1 MIFNRLF
8 YFSFLLFTIFVSGQ
22 VRILVNSVPKDTP
35 ETTKI
40 YMASSLN
47 GWKADDAHSL
57 LTKQSDGSYSI
68 VIPEGKGILEY
79 KFTQGNWETA
89 EADSTGKAGGNRS
102 ISFTGKPKTIE
113 NQIISWSKPTEK
125 KSTASPNVKIL
136 SEKFLIP
143 QTGAERRIW
152 IYLPPDYA
160 SSKKKFPV
168 IYMPDGQNLFDKA
181 TSFSGEW
188 KADETLDE
196 FFRNGKPEAIVVG
209 IDNGGEERLNEYS
222 PWKNEKYGGGK
233 GALFAEFLAKT
244 LKPYIDRTFRT
255 LPERRYTAMV
265 GSSMGGLITLYTG
278 TRYPETFGKLGI
290 FSPAFWFAEND
301 LHHYLNTS
309 ARQLRNTKFY
319 FLAGKNESENMI
331 TDMAEVVEILK
342 NKKVPEENILVK
354 TDEDG
359 THSEAYWARE
369 LPAAIIWMFQN

>member
-1 MIFNRLF
+1 
-8 YFSFLLFTIFVSGQ
+8 
-22 VRILVNSVPKDTP
+22 
-35 ETTKI
+35 
-40 YMASSLN
+40 
-47 GWKADDAHSL
+47 
-57 LTKQSDGSYSI
+57 
-68 VIPEGKGILEY
+68 
-79 KFTQGNWETA
+79 
-89 EADSTGKAGGNRS
+89 
-102 ISFTGKPKTIE
+102 
-113 NQIISWSKPTEK
+113 
-125 KSTASPNVKIL
+125 
-136 SEKFLIP
+136 
-143 QTGAERRIW
+143 
-152 IYLPPDYA
+152 
-160 SSKKKFPV
+160 
-168 IYMPDGQNLFDKA
+168 MPDGQNLFDEA

-309 ARQLRNTKFY
+309 SRQLRNTKFY